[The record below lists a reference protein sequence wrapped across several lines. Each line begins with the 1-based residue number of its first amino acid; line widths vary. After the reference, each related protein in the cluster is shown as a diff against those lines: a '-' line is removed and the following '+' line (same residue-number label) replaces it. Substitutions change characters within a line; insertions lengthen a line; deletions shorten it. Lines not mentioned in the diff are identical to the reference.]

1 MTRRYAARV
10 DTTQRDLT
18 LYMRDTLGL
27 GVELLGGT
35 IDAVVWLGSCVR
47 LVDFKSLG
55 GELQPS
61 QSKLVAR
68 GCPVLFVS
76 TTRQADILAAEM
88 RKAVGL

>member
-18 LYMRDTLGL
+18 AYLRERGI

-35 IDAVVWLGSCVR
+35 VDAVVWLGRHVR

-61 QSKLVAR
+61 QAKLLAK
-68 GCPVLFVS
+68 GCPVEFVS
-76 TTRQADILAAEM
+76 TPQQCDVLIAEM